1 MSKENNA
8 RPSLFDLGRQADSPE
23 CDLGGTMGTPGP
35 ASEID
40 PNQFLDRPDYSQIRW
55 IESEPHRCALDRLQG
70 KGPHTWVA
78 EALGNDTFAGEV
90 IFTQRDRR
98 VVARSKSRPLA
109 SNGNIYRAKQSG
121 EFAELIKD
129 YAIQPGPVLRFAPD
143 GHTSIR
149 SSSMAR
155 VKIYQAHQH
164 DPDLL
169 AAEITRVCLPGARVT
184 LVGLE
189 LFMALDNPRIET
201 ALGSLFGRAGDTP
214 VTRRTPSS
222 ARVSGFSPGTR
233 GFAVFAHG
241 QTADGHVG

>member
-1 MSKENNA
+1 MFQDNPTHSG
-8 RPSLFDLGRQADSPE
+8 LFALSEAETGPIL
-23 CDLGGTMGTPGP
+23 DLGGTMGTPGP

-40 PNQFLDRPDYSQIRW
+40 PNQFLDRPDYSQLRW
-55 IESEPHRCALDRLQG
+55 IESESHRCALDRLLG

-78 EALGNDTFAGEV
+78 EALGNETFAGNV

-98 VVARSKSRPLA
+98 VAARSKGRPLA
-109 SNGNIYRAKQSG
+109 SNGNIYRAQQSG
-121 EFAELIKD
+121 EFAQLIKD

-143 GHTSIR
+143 WHTSIR

-164 DPDLL
+164 DPELL
-169 AAEITRVCLPGARVT
+169 AAEIKRVGLPGASLT
-184 LVGLE
+184 LLGVE
-189 LFMALDNPRIET
+189 QCMALDDPRIE
-201 ALGSLFGRAGDTP
+201 AAFGGRSGRAGTAP
-214 VTRRTPSS
+214 VTRRTPPS

-233 GFAVFAHG
+233 RFAVFAHG